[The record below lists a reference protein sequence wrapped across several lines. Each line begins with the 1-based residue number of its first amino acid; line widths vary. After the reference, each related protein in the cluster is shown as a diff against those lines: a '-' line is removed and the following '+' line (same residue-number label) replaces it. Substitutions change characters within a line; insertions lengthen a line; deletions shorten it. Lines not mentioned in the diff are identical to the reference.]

1 MSEAVK
7 RKRKVQPVALVVIEA
22 KDHEVGQ
29 RIEDE
34 AIHDLASARKFVG
47 DNELDG
53 KFEVIKIL
61 GTVSTSVETK
71 RKVVVQ

>member
-1 MSEAVK
+1 MSEDRK

-22 KDHEVGQ
+22 KDYDAGQ
-29 RIEDE
+29 KIEDE
-34 AIHDLASARKFVG
+34 AIHDLVSARKFVV

-53 KFEVIKIL
+53 RFEVIKIL